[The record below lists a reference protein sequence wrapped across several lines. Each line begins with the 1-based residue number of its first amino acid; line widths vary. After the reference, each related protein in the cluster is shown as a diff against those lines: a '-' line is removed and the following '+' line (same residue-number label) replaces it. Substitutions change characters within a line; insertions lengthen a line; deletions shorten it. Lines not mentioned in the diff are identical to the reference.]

1 MNELSRAQ
9 RGSDTLMS
17 NTDIVLVILGDLG
30 GQQRFIDVEDVAEA
44 SWRAVPARFSWP
56 RHQEYPDLDAV
67 DVTLRAAK
75 KNNSLVTGAK
85 KRGGMLTADGISR
98 VEQRD
103 ASVRAF
109 VTEFGNA
116 GRTDNRRERGGLDST
131 LVR

>member
-1 MNELSRAQ
+1 MTTASRSERPSGETA
-9 RGSDTLMS
+9 MS

-30 GQQRFIDVEDVAEA
+30 GQHRFVDIEDVAEA
-44 SWRAVPARFSWP
+44 AWRAVPARFSWP

-75 KNNSLVTGAK
+75 KNYRLVTGSK
-85 KRGGMLTADGISR
+85 KQGWMLTPDGIAR
-98 VEQRD
+98 VEERD

-116 GRTDNRRERGGLDST
+116 GR
-131 LVR
+131 